1 MIHTGLFLDGLVND
15 TVDVGVALVGDDA
28 LRIIVHLLLAVF
40 DVLINV
46 VSQSLVEL
54 QLFHDLLI
62 PLEQLDRVPAQEA
75 VIDLALDGLLNVCD
89 GVLHTAGKDVGQLTG
104 LLLLGSGNRSLGSS
118 LGALALQCADLNCLA
133 AQLAA
138 QLLQVDL
145 IAVLADQIDHV
156 DRHNNGDAQLDQ
168 LGGQVEVAL
177 NVGAIDDVQDGIGL
191 LLDQVSTGDD
201 LLQRVGRQGVDT
213 GQVLDDDI
221 LIALQL
227 AFLLFHGNAGPVAN
241 VLVGAGQVIEQGS
254 LAAVRVTGQCN
265 FNTHCVSFPLFGI
278 KPLRSFQRRPCAHS
292 VRSCARSAPW
302 GRPEVPPYGHRSQ
315 HPW

>member
-1 MIHTGLFLDGLVND
+1 MLHTGLFLDGLVND

-75 VIDLALDGLLNVCD
+75 VIDLALNGLLDVCN
-89 GVLHTAGKDVGQLTG
+89 GMLHTAGKDVGQLTG

-118 LGALALQCADLNCLA
+118 LGALALQCADLHRLT
-133 AQLAA
+133 AQLCA

-145 IAVLADQIDHV
+145 ITVLAHQIDHV
-156 DRHNNGDAQLDQ
+156 HSHDHRDAQLDQ
-168 LGGQVEVAL
+168 LGGQVQVTL
-177 NVGAIDDVQDGIGL
+177 NVGTIDDVQDGIGL
-191 LLDQVSTGDD
+191 LLDQISTGNHFF
-201 LLQRVGRQGVDT
+201 QRVRRQRVDA
-213 GQVLDDDI
+213 GQVLNDNI

-227 AFLLFHGNAGPVAN
+227 AFLLFHRTAGPVADI
-241 VLVGAGQVIEQGS
+241 LVGAGQIVEQGRFT
-254 LAAVRVTGQCN
+254 AVRVTGKCN
-265 FNTHCVSFPLFGI
+265 LNAHCVFLSSLWNQTTSI
-278 KPLRSFQRRPCAHS
+278 ISASALRTLSS
-292 VRSCARSAPW
+292 
-302 GRPEVPPYGHRSQ
+302 
-315 HPW
+315 